1 MHLVNAMPKIAVLL
15 LVPIWLTG
23 CVSVSSSD
31 PNPPQR
37 TTVVTPAPGTTTV
50 CNPGPC

>member
-1 MHLVNAMPKIAVLL
+1 MSRFVIPVLL
-15 LVPIWLTG
+15 AIGLAG

-37 TTVVTPAPGTTTV
+37 NTVVTPGTT
-50 CNPGPC
+50 CSPAPCSTY